1 MDRGS
6 RFIEVDALA
15 LSDKLHVK
23 DNSSGWIA
31 HVRSISCHYYFR
43 GRICDTKIR
52 KSDIGIGESSRI
64 SDGRT

>member
-6 RFIEVDALA
+6 RFIEIQALP

-23 DNSSGWIA
+23 DNSSGGIA

-43 GRICDTKIR
+43 GRICDVKVRESNIE
-52 KSDIGIGESSRI
+52 KGDSSRI
-64 SDGRT
+64 SNGRT

>member
-6 RFIEVDALA
+6 RFIEVNALA

-31 HVRSISCHYYFR
+31 HVWSISRHYYFR
-43 GRICDTKIR
+43 GRICNTKVR
-52 KSDIGIGESSRI
+52 KSNIGIGESSRI
-64 SDGRT
+64 PDGRI